1 MTAVLLTKNFVRMKH
16 SLDRLAPNS
25 SLDAIQFHLENEA

>member
-1 MTAVLLTKNFVRMKH
+1 MTIILPTKFVRMKH
-16 SLDRLAPNS
+16 SLDRLAPNR